1 MLDLFPRVQP
11 GPPRPSRILNPRD
24 LQRKSGMERYEIP
37 GGGALMV
44 EIDAGDALIL
54 RNAEGGQVAEML
66 AADASGAIDSGV
78 IGVKAD
84 STGEGLK
91 ALIAAGGPGMARLR
105 AGLTRR
111 GIDLSRAR
119 VAQRLLVGVMEL
131 RDGRDGGSVQRVTQE
146 VHEHV
151 GVVLERGALLL
162 DRDAEHGSLEII
174 DRTACALQK
183 NTSQAGQLNIPRRA
197 VEQPDTNEG
206 LELFNTPTDGGR
218 RNVDGLCRSTETAL
232 VRYRNEG
239 L

>member
-111 GIDLSRAR
+111 GIDLSRAKSLSLFG
-119 VAQRLLVGVMEL
+119 AGFSAFCEL
-131 RDGRDGGSVQRVTQE
+131 RARISALAFSSCAFFCLLMLVVWKNQPRCAARWARMAFCTCRRFSAWSKMMLCLLSSTSAETSSPGWAGRQ
-146 VHEHV
+146 
-151 GVVLERGALLL
+151 
-162 DRDAEHGSLEII
+162 
-174 DRTACALQK
+174 CMK
-183 NTSQAGQLNIPRRA
+183 
-197 VEQPDTNEG
+197 
-206 LELFNTPTDGGR
+206 
-218 RNVDGLCRSTETAL
+218 
-232 VRYRNEG
+232 
-239 L
+239 